1 MNFEKHKINI
11 TLNKLDY
18 SFYYSFN
25 NDSTFL
31 DLLEYFAYLVPS
43 LKLCECYQFQSTK
56 DKTNFDEECL
66 LISHN
71 SKIADFRENLIN
83 LVIKKIPNKCV
94 HYRSKFLCYSKKAI
108 INYYENELIELY
120 KEKKKETDKL
130 KKLKNENVFLSQ
142 PSKETNFY
150 DVIVHIDSIK
160 DINKGWKIEMND
172 NGKKIY
178 EEYKEKG
185 NIIKIGVI
193 GNANKG
199 KSFILS
205 KISKIDLPSG
215 MSIKTEGLSVK
226 YPVLNDEYKDR
237 RIALLDSAGLETPVL
252 INNNILDDKKKDL
265 FKEKSREKLLT
276 ELFLQ
281 NYIVHNSDILI
292 VVVDCLSFS
301 EQKLLMKIK
310 REIERSKRSLP
321 LYIIHNLKT
330 YTKVNQ
336 VKDYIENTL
345 LKSATFSLVKMPIIN
360 TKKNQ
365 TITGVRFCELKNNE
379 KENDIIHLIYANE
392 DSDAGKYYNESTL
405 DFIENIYQNIN
416 ASKPYDVIE
425 TIKERYIQ
433 VSEDIIE
440 KNEKDE
446 KITKDSFDNSDTNL
460 IKLKNGKEIVLKK
473 CLIDELGFSNLKPNG
488 FEPKYNIYKKK

>member
-1 MNFEKHKINI
+1 MNFDKCKINI
-11 TLNKLDY
+11 TLNNLPY
-18 SFYYSFN
+18 SFYYSYGQN
-25 NDSTFL
+25 TTFQ
-31 DLLEYFAYLVPS
+31 DLLEYFAFLDPS
-43 LKLCECYQFQSTK
+43 LNLCQCCQFQASK
-56 DKTNFDEECL
+56 DKKSYDEQCL
-66 LISHN
+66 IISNN
-71 SKIADFRENLIN
+71 SKIHEYSDYLNNLYI
-83 LVIKKIPNKCV
+83 IKNKDKCK
-94 HYRSKFLCYSKKAI
+94 HCNSNYLKFSKKDI
-108 INYYENELIELY
+108 YSYFLKEIEKLMGQKNKEISELKQQMENKVML
-120 KEKKKETDKL
+120 D
-130 KKLKNENVFLSQ
+130 Q
-142 PSKETNFY
+142 PSNIDQFY
-150 DVIVHIDSIK
+150 DIIVHIDSIK
-160 DINKGWKIEMND
+160 DINKGWKIEMNE
-172 NGKKIY
+172 NGKANYNK
-178 EEYKEKG
+178 YKGEK
-185 NIIKIGVI
+185 IIKIGVI

-365 TITGVRFCELKNNE
+365 TITGA
-379 KENDIIHLIYANE
+379 I
-392 DSDAGKYYNESTL
+392 
-405 DFIENIYQNIN
+405 
-416 ASKPYDVIE
+416 P
-425 TIKERYIQ
+425 
-433 VSEDIIE
+433 
-440 KNEKDE
+440 
-446 KITKDSFDNSDTNL
+446 
-460 IKLKNGKEIVLKK
+460 
-473 CLIDELGFSNLKPNG
+473 
-488 FEPKYNIYKKK
+488 

>member
-1 MNFEKHKINI
+1 
-11 TLNKLDY
+11 
-18 SFYYSFN
+18 
-25 NDSTFL
+25 
-31 DLLEYFAYLVPS
+31 
-43 LKLCECYQFQSTK
+43 
-56 DKTNFDEECL
+56 
-66 LISHN
+66 
-71 SKIADFRENLIN
+71 
-83 LVIKKIPNKCV
+83 
-94 HYRSKFLCYSKKAI
+94 
-108 INYYENELIELY
+108 
-120 KEKKKETDKL
+120 
-130 KKLKNENVFLSQ
+130 
-142 PSKETNFY
+142 
-150 DVIVHIDSIK
+150 
-160 DINKGWKIEMND
+160 
-172 NGKKIY
+172 
-178 EEYKEKG
+178 
-185 NIIKIGVI
+185 
-193 GNANKG
+193 
-199 KSFILS
+199 
-205 KISKIDLPSG
+205 

-310 REIERSKRSLP
+310 REIERSKRSLS

-460 IKLKNGKEIVLKK
+460 IKLKNG
-473 CLIDELGFSNLKPNG
+473 
-488 FEPKYNIYKKK
+488 